1 MAAAPAPLLPFAA
14 LLAFLLTASAAA
26 PPLPPPANLQLAFLP
41 APVLGVDTLRPTF
54 SWSLFDA
61 APPTRAAPHRG
72 AAVLADSV
80 RGRAE
85 MAEMA
90 EMAAAATVPRLAPE
104 DFQSGFRVVV
114 AEDNSVSGELT
125 VTGRQGAR

>member
-1 MAAAPAPLLPFAA
+1 MQED
-14 LLAFLLTASAAA
+14 LTSVMIGTV
-26 PPLPPPANLQLAFLP
+26 
-41 APVLGVDTLRPTF
+41 VLE
-54 SWSLFDA
+54 
-61 APPTRAAPHRG
+61 
-72 AAVLADSV
+72 ADETTVV
-80 RGRAE
+80 RENAE